1 MNSEPEIRIVPFT
14 TEHLTSVLHIERSV
28 FRDAWTASAFLEIL
42 SFSDK
47 CWVALAGEEI
57 AAYLITQWVLDEVH
71 ILNIAVAPAY
81 QRRSIGRRLLSFL
94 FDLCRM
100 QGMRDLYLEV
110 RVSNAPAISLYEHF
124 GFRELTIR
132 RRYYPDGE
140 DACVMHLHLSD
151 NESAEADKENDNH
164 RNERQG

>member
-1 MNSEPEIRIVPFT
+1 MNPESDIRIVPFT
-14 TEHLTSVLHIERSV
+14 TEHLTPVLRIEKTV

-47 CWVALAGEEI
+47 CWVVWAGDEI
-57 AAYLITQWVLDEVH
+57 AAYLVTQWVLDEVH
-71 ILNIAVAPAY
+71 ILNVAVNPEWQRKGIA
-81 QRRSIGRRLLSFL
+81 RRLLAFL
-94 FDLCRM
+94 LDLCRT

-110 RVSNAPAISLYEHF
+110 RVSNSPAIFLYESF

-140 DACVMHLHLSD
+140 DARVMHLHLRD
-151 NESAEADKENDNH
+151 DAAAEPEQENDNF